1 MAQIPRNSPSLLP
14 SGVYIALAVNF
25 ISFRGMKNDLSTFY
39 TEAAYLVCLVK
50 GQVCRL
56 KTGLYTH
63 KFTCNLRKIYALASK
78 TLSSYGILLQT
89 LKKANLQPTT
99 KIKHLSSKNNHNNE
113 DNDVHSCA
121 HCYFLV
127 LIHDL
132 LKEKKTS
139 HHFLLSQIHEVTKDA
154 SATKKLRHAYK
165 SVNKLLNSQTESR
178 GQKKGL
184 LPCYARVNFLKTTLT
199 DVIEKIETCGFK
211 HVKYDRSETSYR
223 KFRKKVC
230 KLDRGEFML
239 DYHLPHLLL
248 VFPSGT
254 ALYDLEL
261 YKSKSL
267 IIQDKASCFSPE
279 ILQPDPNSDVL
290 DACAAPGNKTLQLIS
305 MLSNKSTIFV
315 VDRDPNRF
323 RRLTENLVVNGV
335 ERLSILDWSNS
346 NKHHSK
352 HKKSIQSSQPSIEA
366 YCSDFLSIDPYHPK
380 FSNVQSIL
388 LDPSCSGSGLSIR
401 QPDGGDEQFDKFT
414 HKNNNN
420 YCTDEYSEEYSSRL
434 KRLSN
439 LQAMLLKH
447 ALKFPNVQRVVYSTC
462 SIHPEENESVVREI
476 ANYVS
481 DKFYLET
488 IWPYIPSSSSTN
500 SMMHNVMTPI
510 WKHRGLSDLYQCES
524 CIRSSEKDLT
534 NGFFIALFIKY
545 KSNNPLNVISSSAA
559 AAASSSSPSSSSVVT
574 TGSSVIHNTSM
585 LQNNNNNTASIVV
598 HCNNE
603 NMNLDKQE
611 LFTFKI
617 RKKCRA
623 NL

>member
-1 MAQIPRNSPSLLP
+1 
-14 SGVYIALAVNF
+14 
-25 ISFRGMKNDLSTFY
+25 MKNDLSILY

-63 KFTCNLRKIYALASK
+63 NFTCNLRKIYALASK
-78 TLSSYGILLQT
+78 TLNSYGILLQT

-99 KIKHLSSKNNHNNE
+99 KIKHLSSKSNHNNK
-113 DNDVHSCA
+113 DNDVHSCI

-132 LKEKKTS
+132 LIKEKKTS

-154 SATKKLRHAYK
+154 LATKKLRHAYQ
-165 SVNKLLNSQTESR
+165 SVNKLSKSQTENR
-178 GQKKGL
+178 GQNKGL
-184 LPCYARVNFLKTTLT
+184 LPCYARVNFLKTKLA
-199 DVIEKIETCGFK
+199 DVIEKLETCGFK
-211 HVKYDRSETSYR
+211 QVKYDRSETSYR

-267 IIQDKASCFSPE
+267 LIQDKASCFGPE

-315 VDRDPNRF
+315 VDRDPN
-323 RRLTENLVVNGV
+323 
-335 ERLSILDWSNS
+335 
-346 NKHHSK
+346 
-352 HKKSIQSSQPSIEA
+352 
-366 YCSDFLSIDPYHPK
+366 
-380 FSNVQSIL
+380 
-388 LDPSCSGSGLSIR
+388 SGSGLSIR

-414 HKNNNN
+414 HKKSDN
-420 YCTDEYSEEYSSRL
+420 YIDVYSEEYSSRL

-447 ALKFPNVQRVVYSTC
+447 AFKFPNVQRVVYSTC

-488 IWPYIPSSSSTN
+488 IWPYIPSSSSSTSSTTN
-500 SMMHNVMTPI
+500 SMMHDVTTPI

-545 KSNNPLNVISSSAA
+545 KSNNSLNVTSSSSAA
-559 AAASSSSPSSSSVVT
+559 AAASSSSSPSSSVVT
-574 TGSSVIHNTSM
+574 TGSNVLHNTSI
-585 LQNNNNNTASIVV
+585 LQNNNNNTTASIVV
-598 HCNNE
+598 NSNNE

-617 RKKCRA
+617 RKKCRT

>member
-1 MAQIPRNSPSLLP
+1 
-14 SGVYIALAVNF
+14 
-25 ISFRGMKNDLSTFY
+25 MKNDLSILY

-63 KFTCNLRKIYALASK
+63 NFTCNLRKIYALASK
-78 TLSSYGILLQT
+78 TLNSYGILLQT

-99 KIKHLSSKNNHNNE
+99 KIKHLSSKSNHNNK
-113 DNDVHSCA
+113 DNDVHSCI

-132 LKEKKTS
+132 LIKEKKTS

-154 SATKKLRHAYK
+154 LATKKLRHAYQ
-165 SVNKLLNSQTESR
+165 SVNKLSKSQTENR
-178 GQKKGL
+178 GQNKGL
-184 LPCYARVNFLKTTLT
+184 LPCYARVNFLKTKLA
-199 DVIEKIETCGFK
+199 DVIEKLETCGFK
-211 HVKYDRSETSYR
+211 QVKYDRSETSYR

-267 IIQDKASCFSPE
+267 LIQDKASCFGPE

-315 VDRDPNRF
+315 VDRDPN
-323 RRLTENLVVNGV
+323 
-335 ERLSILDWSNS
+335 
-346 NKHHSK
+346 SK

-366 YCSDFLSIDPYHPK
+366 YCSDFLSIDPYHRK

-414 HKNNNN
+414 HKKSDN
-420 YCTDEYSEEYSSRL
+420 YIDVYSEEYSSRL

-447 ALKFPNVQRVVYSTC
+447 AFKFPNVQRVVYSTC

-488 IWPYIPSSSSTN
+488 IWPYIPSSSSSTSSTTN
-500 SMMHNVMTPI
+500 SMMHDVTTPI

-545 KSNNPLNVISSSAA
+545 KSNNSLNVTSSSSAA
-559 AAASSSSPSSSSVVT
+559 AAASSSSSPSSSVVT
-574 TGSSVIHNTSM
+574 TGSNVLHNTSI
-585 LQNNNNNTASIVV
+585 LQNNNNNTTASIVV
-598 HCNNE
+598 NSNNE

-617 RKKCRA
+617 RKKCRT

>member
-1 MAQIPRNSPSLLP
+1 
-14 SGVYIALAVNF
+14 
-25 ISFRGMKNDLSTFY
+25 MKNNLSIFY

-56 KTGLYTH
+56 KTGLYTN
-63 KFTCNLRKIYALASK
+63 KFTSNLRKIYALASK

-99 KIKHLSSKNNHNNE
+99 KIIHLSSKNNPNNNNNDD
-113 DNDVHSCA
+113 DNDVHACV
-121 HCYFLV
+121 HCYLIV

-139 HHFLLSQIHEVTKDA
+139 HHYLLSQIHELTKDSLA
-154 SATKKLRHAYK
+154 VKKLRHAYQSVDK
-165 SVNKLLNSQTESR
+165 SFKLQTENQR
-178 GQKKGL
+178 QNKGL
-184 LPCYARVNFLKTTLT
+184 LPCYARVNFLKTTLA
-199 DVIEKIETCGFK
+199 DVIEKLETCGLK
-211 HVKYDRSETSYR
+211 HVEYNRSETSYR

-254 ALYDLEL
+254 ALHDLEL

-267 IIQDKASCFSPE
+267 LIQDKASCFSPE

-290 DACAAPGNKTLQLIS
+290 DACAAPGNKTLQLVS
-305 MLSNKSTIFV
+305 MLSNKSTIFA

-323 RRLTENLVVNGV
+323 RRFTENLIVNGV
-335 ERLSILDWSNS
+335 ERLSIMDWSNS
-346 NKHHSK
+346 NKQNNK
-352 HKKSIQSSQPSIEA
+352 HRKSVQSSQPSVEA
-366 YCSDFLSIDPYHPK
+366 YCSDFLSIDPYNPK

-401 QPDGGDEQFDKFT
+401 QPDGSEQYEKCTYKDS
-414 HKNNNN
+414 NN
-420 YCTDEYSEEYSSRL
+420 YTDEYNEEYTSRL

-462 SIHPEENESVVREI
+462 SIHPEENEAVVREI
-476 ANYVS
+476 VDYAS

-488 IWPYIPSSSSTN
+488 IWPYIESSSN
-500 SMMHNVMTPI
+500 SINQPI
-510 WKHRGLSDLYQCES
+510 WKHRGLSDIYQCES

-534 NGFFIALFIKY
+534 NGFFVALFIKY
-545 KSNNPLNVISSSAA
+545 QSNNSLNVTSSPPPSIMTTELGVPGNSSS
-559 AAASSSSPSSSSVVT
+559 
-574 TGSSVIHNTSM
+574 TS
-585 LQNNNNNTASIVV
+585 NNNTPTSIVV
-598 HCNNE
+598 NCNNNE
-603 NMNLDKQE
+603 NVNLEKQE

-617 RKKCRA
+617 RKKCRT

>member
-1 MAQIPRNSPSLLP
+1 
-14 SGVYIALAVNF
+14 
-25 ISFRGMKNDLSTFY
+25 MKNDLSIFY

-63 KFTCNLRKIYALASK
+63 NFTSNLRKIYALASK
-78 TLSSYGILLQT
+78 TLSSYGVLLQT

-99 KIKHLSSKNNHNNE
+99 KITHLSSKNNHNNTNDDN
-113 DNDVHSCA
+113 DNDVRSCT
-121 HCYFLV
+121 HCYLIV

-139 HHFLLSQIHEVTKDA
+139 HHFLLSQIHELTKDSLA
-154 SATKKLRHAYK
+154 VKKLRHAYK
-165 SVNKLLNSQTESR
+165 LVDKPIKSQTENQR
-178 GQKKGL
+178 QNKGL

-199 DVIEKIETCGFK
+199 DVIEKLETCGLK
-211 HVKYDRSETSYR
+211 HVEYNRSETSYR

-254 ALYDLEL
+254 ALHDLEL

-267 IIQDKASCFSPE
+267 LIQDKASCFSPE
-279 ILQPDPNSDVL
+279 ILKPDPNSDVL
-290 DACAAPGNKTLQLIS
+290 DACAAPGNKTLQLVS
-305 MLSNKSTIFV
+305 MLSNKSTIFA

-323 RRLTENLVVNGV
+323 RRFTENLIVNGV
-335 ERLSILDWSNS
+335 ERLSIMDWSNS
-346 NKHHSK
+346 NKQNSK
-352 HKKSIQSSQPSIEA
+352 HEKSVQSSQPSIEA

-401 QPDGGDEQFDKFT
+401 QPDGGEQYEKCTYKDS
-414 HKNNNN
+414 NN
-420 YCTDEYSEEYSSRL
+420 YTDEYNEEYTSRL

-447 ALKFPNVQRVVYSTC
+447 ALKFPNVQHVVYSTC
-462 SIHPEENESVVREI
+462 SIHPEENEAVVREI
-476 ANYVS
+476 ADYVS
-481 DKFYLET
+481 DQFYLET
-488 IWPYIPSSSSTN
+488 IWPYISSHSINHDIIQPT
-500 SMMHNVMTPI
+500 
-510 WKHRGLSDLYQCES
+510 WKHRGLSDIYQCES

-534 NGFFIALFIKY
+534 NGFFVALFIKY
-545 KSNNPLNVISSSAA
+545 KSNKLLNVTSS
-559 AAASSSSPSSSSVVT
+559 SSSSPPPSSLSIMT
-574 TGSSVIHNTSM
+574 TGLGVPGNSSLTSNNTPTSIVVNRND
-585 LQNNNNNTASIVV
+585 NNNNN
-598 HCNNE
+598 E
-603 NMNLDKQE
+603 NINLEKQE
-611 LFTFKI
+611 IFTFKI
-617 RKKCRA
+617 RKKCRT